1 MKFVFCYLAV
11 WDEVH
16 DSMKVISLLEM
27 LFCYFEVLKFWHGLM
42 LLWFT
47 GLMNVTKEVMAA
59 YFLMPI
65 YPSPEKGS

>member
-16 DSMKVISLLEM
+16 DSMKVISLLET

-47 GLMNVTKEVMAA
+47 DLMNVTKEVMVA